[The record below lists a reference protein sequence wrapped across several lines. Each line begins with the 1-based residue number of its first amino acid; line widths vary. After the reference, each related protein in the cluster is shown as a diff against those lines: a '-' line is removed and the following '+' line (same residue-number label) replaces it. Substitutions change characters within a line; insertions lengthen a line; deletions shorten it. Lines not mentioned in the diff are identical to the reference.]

1 MLPPV
6 EQSKDKQGKKEL
18 WNTVRSVLSSSQKG
32 PPMQRVLRDEKLP
45 LSYAQQRLWFI
56 ELFKPD
62 TCINNIPVAFHL
74 KGSLNVVALEQSL
87 AEIVRRHEVLRTTF
101 QAVDGRAVQVISPDL
116 TLTLLVIDLQE
127 FTETEREIEVQR
139 LTVEEAQQPFNLA
152 TGPLLRV
159 KLLRL
164 AKEEYVF
171 MVTMHHIVSD
181 GWSLNVF
188 FQELTVLYTAFSNNK
203 PSPLCELSIQYA
215 DFAVWQSEWISGNI
229 LETQLS
235 YWKQQLNASTPVL
248 ELPTDKARTPVQT
261 YQGAKQFLKL
271 PKNLSDSLKTLSQ
284 QEGVTLFMTLLA
296 AFKILLYRYTSQE
309 DIIVGSAIAGRNRSE
324 TKGLIGCFVNTLA
337 FRTDLRD
344 NPSFR
349 KFLTQVREV
358 AINAYSHQDLPF
370 EKLVKELQIER
381 DLSRTP
387 LFQVMFALQKTV
399 MQSLE
404 LSGLTLIPL
413 EVHNGT
419 AQFDLTLEL
428 EETSKGIGGWFEY
441 NTDLF
446 HAATIA
452 RMVNHFQTLLEGI
465 VANPHQ
471 RLLDLPLLTELEL
484 FQLLVEWNH
493 TETNYPHETCIH
505 ELFEAQVERTP
516 DAVAVVFS
524 DQQLTYRELNARAN
538 KVAQYLQTLGVG
550 PEVLV
555 GICVE
560 RSLLMVVGLLGILKA
575 GGAYVPLDPQLPQER
590 LVLMLNDSQL
600 PILLTTENLVAQ
612 LPEHEVRLVCLDTDF
627 RSIAFESQDNPI
639 SGVKSNNLAYVI
651 YTSGSTGQPK
661 GVEISHSSATNFL
674 NSMQQQPGLTAADIL
689 LAVTTISFDIAV
701 LELYLPL
708 IVGAKVVL
716 VSREVASDGRQLLA
730 QLRKSNATV
739 MQATP
744 ATWRLLLAAGW
755 SDSPRLKILCGG
767 EALPQELANQLL
779 EKSTCVWNLYGPT
792 ETTVWS
798 TVYKVE
804 ADRTKDTTS
813 SIGRPIANTQIYLL
827 DSHLQPVPVGVPG
840 ELHIGGA
847 GLARGYLHRI
857 ELTQQQFIPN
867 PFLKSDELEE
877 NSSIQNS
884 KFHRLYK
891 TGDLARYLP
900 DGNIEY
906 LGRMDHQVK
915 IRGFRIELG
924 EVESAL
930 AQHPNVQQTVVTA
943 REDSPGNQRLVA
955 YIVPHQ
961 QPSPT
966 IDQLRRFLKQQLP
979 SSMVPTAF
987 VMLEAMPKTPNG
999 KVDRRALP
1007 VPELSREHSATFAP
1021 VRTPIEEM
1029 LALIWADVLG
1039 VELVG
1044 VLDNFFTL
1052 GGHSLLATQVISRV
1066 RTTMSVELPLRS
1078 LFEAPTIADLAQYVG
1093 QWQRSAK
1100 QLSAP
1105 PRIPKAPDTPS
1116 PLSFAQ
1122 QRLWFLDKLQPDSA
1136 NYNIPLAVRL
1146 QGDLKLTALENSL
1159 NEIIK
1164 RHSALR
1170 TNFTTL
1176 DGQPIQIIH
1185 PERCLTL
1192 TVVDLRASE
1201 TELEIERLLTVQAQR
1216 PFDLTNELLVRAS
1229 LLLLAETEQI
1239 LLLCMHHIVADAW
1252 SIGVL
1257 MQELAALYSAEC
1269 NDLPSPLPEL
1279 PIQYADFAV
1288 WQRQWLQGEVLE
1300 SQLAYWQQ
1308 QLNGAPTYLSLP
1320 TDRPRTA
1327 IQSLRGAYQS
1337 FTLSHQLTEALTFI
1351 SFDIAVLE
1359 LYLPLIVGAKVV
1371 LVSREVASDGRQ
1383 LLAQLRKSNATVMQA
1398 TPATWRLL
1406 LAAGWSDSPRL
1417 KILCGGEALPQEL
1430 ANQLLEKSTCVWNL
1444 YGPTET
1450 TVWSTVYKVEADRT
1464 KDTTSSIGR
1473 PIANTQI
1480 YLLDSHLQPVPVGV
1494 PGELHIGGAGLAR
1507 GYLHRIELTQQ
1518 QFIPNPFLK
1527 SDELEEN
1534 SSIQNSKFHRLY
1546 KTGDLARYL
1555 PDGNI
1560 EYLGRMDHQVKIR
1573 GFRIELGEVES
1584 ALAQHPNV
1592 QQTVVTARED
1602 SPGNQRL
1609 VAYIVPHQQP
1619 SPTIDQLRRFLKQ
1632 QLPSSMVPTAF
1643 VMLEAMPKTPN
1654 GKVDRRALP
1663 VPELSREHSATF
1675 APVRTPIEEM
1685 LALIWADVLGV
1696 ELVGV
1701 LDNFFTLGGHSLLA
1715 TQVISRVRTTMSVE
1729 LPLRSLFEAPTIA
1742 DLAQYVGQWQR
1753 SAKQLS
1759 APPRIPKAPDTPSP
1773 LSFAQQRL
1781 WFLDKLQPDSA
1792 NYNIPLAVRLQGD
1805 LKLTALENSLNEI
1818 IKRHSALRTNFT
1830 TLDGQPIQIIHPE
1843 RCLTLTVVDLR
1854 ASETELEI
1862 ERLLTVQA
1870 QRPFDLTNELLV
1882 RASLLLLAETEQI
1895 LLLCMHHIVAD
1906 AWSIGVLMQ
1915 ELAALYSAE
1924 CNDLPSP
1931 LPELP
1936 IQYADFAVWQRQWLQ
1951 GEVLESQLAYWQ
1963 QQLNGAPTYLSLPTD
1978 RPRTAIQSLRGAY
1991 QSFTLSHQLTEAL
2004 TLLSRR
2010 EGVTLF
2016 MTLLA
2021 AFGTLLYRY
2030 TGQQDI
2036 LIGSPIA
2043 NRNHA
2048 QIEGLIGLFVNT
2060 LVLRTDFSGYPNFRE
2075 LLKRVREV
2083 ALQAYAHQDLPFEL
2097 LVEALQPERDLRHTP
2112 LFQVM
2117 FVFQNAPTLAME
2129 FQGLNLTPLPVESL
2143 TAKFDLTL
2151 SLENTDQGLLGELE
2165 YNTDLFDADTIT
2177 RMVGHFQTL
2186 LAGIVT
2192 HQEQQVCELP
2202 LLTEQERY
2210 QLLVEWNHTQT
2221 NYPHETCIHQLF
2233 EAQVERNPDAVAV
2246 VFYDQQL
2253 TYGELNA
2260 RANKIAH
2267 YLRSLGVGP
2276 GVRVGIYV
2284 ERSLLM
2290 AIALLGILKAG
2301 AAYVPLDSAYPQE
2314 RLSFMLEDASV
2325 SVLLTQQQWVEKSKH
2340 RVQVVSLDTDW
2351 EVISRENQENPNTC
2365 VTSDDL
2371 AYVIY
2376 TSGSTGKPKGV
2387 AVPHRAVI
2395 RLLYNTNYIKLEPND
2410 KVAQA
2415 SNASFD
2421 AATFEI
2427 WGALL
2432 HGAQLVVMTKD
2443 VVLSPRYFAAYIQKY
2458 EISVLFLTT
2467 ALFNEMARVVP
2478 QAFCSVRHLLF
2489 GGEAVDP
2496 RCVLEVL
2503 RNGSPQRLLHVYGP
2517 TESTTFSTWYLVQT
2531 VPEEVTTLP
2540 IGRPIS
2546 NTQVYVLDQNLQP
2559 VPIGVKGELYIG
2571 GDGLAQ
2577 GYINRPELT
2586 QEKFIPNPF
2595 LKSDEFKVMSYE
2607 LEENSSIQNSKPLS
2621 VASVATQSQNPNL
2634 SRLYKTGDIVRI
2646 LRDGNIEF
2654 VGRQDNQVKI
2664 RGFRIELGEIEA
2676 VLLQHPSVRET
2687 VVTITE
2693 DVTDDKSIVAYVV
2706 QNQNQTLTIAE
2717 LRRYLKHKLPD
2728 YMIPHIVL
2736 LNALPLN
2743 SNGKVDRRALIL
2755 NPVRPEPE
2763 ETFVAPRDELELRLV
2778 KIWEKMLGVHPI
2790 SVRDNFFDLGG
2801 HSMLAVRLVAQLE
2814 KIYHKNLPL
2823 ATVFQAST
2831 IEKLA
2836 SVIRQEGWSSPFSS
2850 FRVIQ
2855 PKGSKPPLFCI
2866 HVLGKGLK
2874 FYRPLVK
2881 YLGTEQPLYGLAI
2894 PTVDHSSAFLHR
2906 VEDLAAHYIKEMQ
2919 ILQPEGPYF
2928 LVGMS
2933 FGGVVAFEMAQQLVA
2948 QGQKVSLLALL
2959 DTYAPN
2965 SVQLVPI
2972 RERLSAHWSKFLQ
2985 LGPIYIW
2992 QKATKSVLR
3001 RLNDTFNWSLD

>member
-18 WNTVRSVLSSSQKG
+18 WNKLRSVLSSSQKG
-32 PPMQRVLRDEKLP
+32 PPMQRVLRDEKLS
-45 LSYAQQRLWFI
+45 LSYAQQRLWFL
-56 ELFKPD
+56 EQLKPD
-62 TCINNIPVAFHL
+62 TCVNNIPVAFHL
-74 KGSLNVVALEQSL
+74 KGSLNVAALEQSL

-101 QAVDGRAVQVISPDL
+101 QMVDGRAVQVISPDL

-127 FTETEREIEVQR
+127 FTETEREVEAQR

-164 AKEEYVF
+164 AQEEYVF

-203 PSPLCELSIQYA
+203 PSPLCDLSIQYA
-215 DFAVWQSEWISGNI
+215 DFAVWQSEWMSGNI

-428 EETSKGIGGWFEY
+428 EETSKGISGWFEY

-471 RLLDLPLLTELEL
+471 CLLDLPLLTEQERY
-484 FQLLVEWNH
+484 QLLVEWNH
-493 TETNYPHETCIH
+493 TQTNYPHETCIH
-505 ELFEAQVERTP
+505 QLFEAQVERTP
-516 DAVAVVFS
+516 DAVAVVFEDVETLHATS
-524 DQQLTYRELNARAN
+524 LQLTYRELNASAN
-538 KVAQYLQTLGVG
+538 KVAHYLQTLGVG

-560 RSLLMVVGLLGILKA
+560 RSLEMVVGLLGILKA

-600 PILLTTENLVAQ
+600 PILLTTQNLVAQ

-627 RSIAFESQDNPI
+627 RSIALESQDNPI
-639 SGVKSNNLAYVI
+639 SGVKSDNLAYVI

-661 GVEISHSSATNFL
+661 GVEISHQSATNFL

-716 VSREVASDGRQLLA
+716 VSREVASDGTQLLA
-730 QLRKSNATV
+730 QLVKSGATV

-744 ATWRLLLAAGW
+744 ATWRLLLASGW
-755 SDSPRLKILCGG
+755 SDTPRLKILCGG

-827 DSHLQPVPVGVPG
+827 DTHLQPVPVGVAG

-867 PFLKSDELEE
+867 PFFKSDELEE

-987 VMLEAMPKTPNG
+987 VMLEAIPKTPNG

-1007 VPELSREHSATFAP
+1007 VPELSREHSATFAIA
-1021 VRTPIEEM
+1021 RTPIEEM

-1078 LFEAPTIADLAQYVG
+1078 LFEAPTIAELAQYIA
-1093 QWQRSAK
+1093 QWQRDSK

-1136 NYNIPLAVRL
+1136 NYNIPVAVRL

-1192 TVVDLRASE
+1192 TVVDLSYKPE
-1201 TELEIERLLTVQAQR
+1201 TEPEIQRLLTAQAQR

-1229 LLLLAETEQI
+1229 LLLLGETEQI
-1239 LLLCMHHIVADAW
+1239 LLLCMHHIVADGW

-1288 WQRQWLQGEVLE
+1288 WQRHWLQGEVLE

-1337 FTLSHQLTEALTFI
+1337 FTLSHE
-1351 SFDIAVLE
+1351 
-1359 LYLPLIVGAKVV
+1359 
-1371 LVSREVASDGRQ
+1371 
-1383 LLAQLRKSNATVMQA
+1383 
-1398 TPATWRLL
+1398 
-1406 LAAGWSDSPRL
+1406 
-1417 KILCGGEALPQEL
+1417 
-1430 ANQLLEKSTCVWNL
+1430 
-1444 YGPTET
+1444 
-1450 TVWSTVYKVEADRT
+1450 
-1464 KDTTSSIGR
+1464 
-1473 PIANTQI
+1473 
-1480 YLLDSHLQPVPVGV
+1480 
-1494 PGELHIGGAGLAR
+1494 
-1507 GYLHRIELTQQ
+1507 
-1518 QFIPNPFLK
+1518 
-1527 SDELEEN
+1527 
-1534 SSIQNSKFHRLY
+1534 
-1546 KTGDLARYL
+1546 
-1555 PDGNI
+1555 
-1560 EYLGRMDHQVKIR
+1560 
-1573 GFRIELGEVES
+1573 
-1584 ALAQHPNV
+1584 
-1592 QQTVVTARED
+1592 
-1602 SPGNQRL
+1602 
-1609 VAYIVPHQQP
+1609 
-1619 SPTIDQLRRFLKQ
+1619 
-1632 QLPSSMVPTAF
+1632 
-1643 VMLEAMPKTPN
+1643 
-1654 GKVDRRALP
+1654 
-1663 VPELSREHSATF
+1663 
-1675 APVRTPIEEM
+1675 
-1685 LALIWADVLGV
+1685 
-1696 ELVGV
+1696 
-1701 LDNFFTLGGHSLLA
+1701 
-1715 TQVISRVRTTMSVE
+1715 
-1729 LPLRSLFEAPTIA
+1729 
-1742 DLAQYVGQWQR
+1742 
-1753 SAKQLS
+1753 
-1759 APPRIPKAPDTPSP
+1759 
-1773 LSFAQQRL
+1773 
-1781 WFLDKLQPDSA
+1781 
-1792 NYNIPLAVRLQGD
+1792 
-1805 LKLTALENSLNEI
+1805 
-1818 IKRHSALRTNFT
+1818 
-1830 TLDGQPIQIIHPE
+1830 
-1843 RCLTLTVVDLR
+1843 
-1854 ASETELEI
+1854 
-1862 ERLLTVQA
+1862 
-1870 QRPFDLTNELLV
+1870 
-1882 RASLLLLAETEQI
+1882 
-1895 LLLCMHHIVAD
+1895 
-1906 AWSIGVLMQ
+1906 
-1915 ELAALYSAE
+1915 
-1924 CNDLPSP
+1924 
-1931 LPELP
+1931 
-1936 IQYADFAVWQRQWLQ
+1936 
-1951 GEVLESQLAYWQ
+1951 
-1963 QQLNGAPTYLSLPTD
+1963 
-1978 RPRTAIQSLRGAY
+1978 
-1991 QSFTLSHQLTEAL
+1991 LTEAL

-2060 LVLRTDFSGYPNFRE
+2060 LVLRTDFYGNPSFRE
-2075 LLKRVREV
+2075 LLRKVREV

-2276 GVRVGIYV
+2276 GVRVGIYL

-2290 AIALLGILKAG
+2290 AIGLLGILKAG

-2314 RLSFMLEDASV
+2314 RLFFMLEDASV

-2443 VVLSPRYFAAYIQKY
+2443 VVLSPRDFAAYIRKY

-2467 ALFNEMARVVP
+2467 ALFNQMARVVP

-2577 GYINRPELT
+2577 GYINRLELT

-2595 LKSDEFKVMSYE
+2595 LKSDEETGQMNVCTSVMSYE
-2607 LEENSSIQNSKPLS
+2607 LEENSSIQNSKPRSRSVSFAQRLRLELRS
-2621 VASVATQSQNPNL
+2621 VASEATQSQNLNL

-2693 DVTDDKSIVAYVV
+2693 DVTDEKTIVAYVV

-2736 LNALPLN
+2736 LDALPLN

-2836 SVIRQEGWSSPFSS
+2836 SVIRQEKWSSPFSS
-2850 FRVIQ
+2850 LRVIQ

-2874 FYRPLVK
+2874 FYRPMVK

-2894 PTVDHSSAFLHR
+2894 PTVDNSSACLHR
-2906 VEDLAAHYIKEMQ
+2906 AEDLAAHYIKEMQ

-2972 RERLSAHWSKFLQ
+2972 RERLSGHWSKFLQ

-3001 RLNDTFNWSLD
+3001 RLNDTFKETAYKFYQRIGSPLPDYLQAYAFEQHNWQASGNYVPQVYPGRITLFQAKEATLDFSYYPVTQLGWGELAAGGLDIYEIPGSHLSMVQEPHVQVLAEKLSACLVTLCEIKN

>member
-6 EQSKDKQGKKEL
+6 DQSKDKQGKKEL
-18 WNTVRSVLSSSQKG
+18 WNKLRSVLSSSRQG
-32 PPMQRVLRDEKLP
+32 PPMQRVLRDEKLS
-45 LSYAQQRLWFI
+45 LSYAQQRLWFL
-56 ELFKPD
+56 EQLKPD
-62 TCINNIPVAFHL
+62 TCVNNIPVAFYL
-74 KGSLNVVALEQSL
+74 KGSLNVAALEQSL

-101 QAVDGRAVQVISPDL
+101 QMVDGRAVQVISPDL

-127 FTETEREIEVQR
+127 FTETEREVEAQR

-181 GWSLNVF
+181 GWSLNVL

-203 PSPLCELSIQYA
+203 PSPLCDLSIQYA
-215 DFAVWQSEWISGNI
+215 DFAVWQSEWMSGNI

-428 EETSKGIGGWFEY
+428 EETSKGISGWFEY

-471 RLLDLPLLTELEL
+471 RLLDLPLLTELERDR
-484 FQLLVEWNH
+484 LLVEWNH
-493 TETNYPHETCIH
+493 TQTNYPRETCIH
-505 ELFEAQVERTP
+505 QLFEAQVERTP

-524 DQQLTYRELNARAN
+524 EQQLTYRELNVRAN
-538 KVAQYLQTLGVG
+538 KVAHYLQTLGVG

-560 RSLLMVVGLLGILKA
+560 RSLLMMVGLLGILKA

-600 PILLTTENLVAQ
+600 PILLTTQNLVAQ

-627 RSIAFESQDNPI
+627 RSIALESQDNPI
-639 SGVKSNNLAYVI
+639 SGVKSDNLAYVI

-661 GVEISHSSATNFL
+661 GVEISHQSATNFL

-716 VSREVASDGRQLLA
+716 VSREVASDGTQLLA
-730 QLRKSNATV
+730 QLVKSGATV

-744 ATWRLLLAAGW
+744 ATWRLLLASGW
-755 SDSPRLKILCGG
+755 SDTPRLKILCGG

-827 DSHLQPVPVGVPG
+827 DTHLQPVPIGVAG

-857 ELTQQQFIPN
+857 ELTQQKFIPN
-867 PFLKSDELEE
+867 PFFKSDELEE

-987 VMLEAMPKTPNG
+987 VMLEAIPKTPNG

-1007 VPELSREHSATFAP
+1007 VPELSREHSATFAIA
-1021 VRTPIEEM
+1021 RTPIEEM

-1044 VLDNFFTL
+1044 VLDNFFSL

-1078 LFEAPTIADLAQYVG
+1078 LFEAPTIADLAQYIA
-1093 QWQRSAK
+1093 QWQRDSK

-1136 NYNIPLAVRL
+1136 NYNIPVAVRL

-1192 TVVDLRASE
+1192 TVVDLRAPE
-1201 TELEIERLLTVQAQR
+1201 TEPEIQRLLTAQAQR

-1229 LLLLAETEQI
+1229 LLLLGETEQI
-1239 LLLCMHHIVADAW
+1239 LLLCMHHIVADGW

-1269 NDLPSPLPEL
+1269 NDLPSLLPEL

-1337 FTLSHQLTEALTFI
+1337 FTLSHE
-1351 SFDIAVLE
+1351 
-1359 LYLPLIVGAKVV
+1359 
-1371 LVSREVASDGRQ
+1371 
-1383 LLAQLRKSNATVMQA
+1383 
-1398 TPATWRLL
+1398 
-1406 LAAGWSDSPRL
+1406 
-1417 KILCGGEALPQEL
+1417 
-1430 ANQLLEKSTCVWNL
+1430 
-1444 YGPTET
+1444 
-1450 TVWSTVYKVEADRT
+1450 
-1464 KDTTSSIGR
+1464 
-1473 PIANTQI
+1473 
-1480 YLLDSHLQPVPVGV
+1480 
-1494 PGELHIGGAGLAR
+1494 
-1507 GYLHRIELTQQ
+1507 
-1518 QFIPNPFLK
+1518 
-1527 SDELEEN
+1527 
-1534 SSIQNSKFHRLY
+1534 
-1546 KTGDLARYL
+1546 
-1555 PDGNI
+1555 
-1560 EYLGRMDHQVKIR
+1560 
-1573 GFRIELGEVES
+1573 
-1584 ALAQHPNV
+1584 
-1592 QQTVVTARED
+1592 
-1602 SPGNQRL
+1602 
-1609 VAYIVPHQQP
+1609 
-1619 SPTIDQLRRFLKQ
+1619 
-1632 QLPSSMVPTAF
+1632 
-1643 VMLEAMPKTPN
+1643 
-1654 GKVDRRALP
+1654 
-1663 VPELSREHSATF
+1663 
-1675 APVRTPIEEM
+1675 
-1685 LALIWADVLGV
+1685 
-1696 ELVGV
+1696 
-1701 LDNFFTLGGHSLLA
+1701 
-1715 TQVISRVRTTMSVE
+1715 
-1729 LPLRSLFEAPTIA
+1729 
-1742 DLAQYVGQWQR
+1742 
-1753 SAKQLS
+1753 
-1759 APPRIPKAPDTPSP
+1759 
-1773 LSFAQQRL
+1773 
-1781 WFLDKLQPDSA
+1781 
-1792 NYNIPLAVRLQGD
+1792 
-1805 LKLTALENSLNEI
+1805 
-1818 IKRHSALRTNFT
+1818 
-1830 TLDGQPIQIIHPE
+1830 
-1843 RCLTLTVVDLR
+1843 
-1854 ASETELEI
+1854 
-1862 ERLLTVQA
+1862 
-1870 QRPFDLTNELLV
+1870 
-1882 RASLLLLAETEQI
+1882 
-1895 LLLCMHHIVAD
+1895 
-1906 AWSIGVLMQ
+1906 
-1915 ELAALYSAE
+1915 
-1924 CNDLPSP
+1924 
-1931 LPELP
+1931 
-1936 IQYADFAVWQRQWLQ
+1936 
-1951 GEVLESQLAYWQ
+1951 
-1963 QQLNGAPTYLSLPTD
+1963 
-1978 RPRTAIQSLRGAY
+1978 
-1991 QSFTLSHQLTEAL
+1991 LTEAL

-2060 LVLRTDFSGYPNFRE
+2060 LVLRTDFSGHPSFRE
-2075 LLKRVREV
+2075 LLRRVREV

-2097 LVEALQPERDLRHTP
+2097 LVETLQPERDLRHTP

-2290 AIALLGILKAG
+2290 AIGLLGILKAG

-2325 SVLLTQQQWVEKSKH
+2325 SVLLTQQQWVEKFEH

-2387 AVPHRAVI
+2387 AVPHQAVI

-2443 VVLSPRYFAAYIQKY
+2443 VVLSPRDFAAYIRKY

-2467 ALFNEMARVVP
+2467 ALFNQMARVVP

-2496 RCVLEVL
+2496 ICVLEVL

-2607 LEENSSIQNSKPLS
+2607 LEENSSIQNSKPRSRTRMRSVSKRSVSVRRSVSKRSVSFAQRLRLELRS
-2621 VASVATQSQNPNL
+2621 VASVVTQSQNLNL

-2693 DVTDDKSIVAYVV
+2693 DVTDEKTIVAYVV

-2736 LNALPLN
+2736 LDALPLN

-2836 SVIRQEGWSSPFSS
+2836 SVIRQEKWSSPFSS
-2850 FRVIQ
+2850 LRVIQ

-2874 FYRPLVK
+2874 FYRPMVK

-2894 PTVDHSSAFLHR
+2894 PTVDNSSACLHR
-2906 VEDLAAHYIKEMQ
+2906 AEDLAAHYIKEMQ

-2972 RERLSAHWSKFLQ
+2972 RERLSGHWSKFLQ

-3001 RLNDTFNWSLD
+3001 RLNDTFKETAYKFYQRIGSPLPDYLQAYAFEQHNWQASGNYVPQVYPGRITLFQAKEATLDFSYYPVTQLGWGELAAGGLDIYEIPGSHLSMVQEPHVQVLAEKLSACLVTLCEIKN

>member
-1 MLPPV
+1 MLPPF
-6 EQSKDKQGKKEL
+6 EQSKDEQGKKEL
-18 WNTVRSVLSSSQKG
+18 WNTLRSVLSSSRQG
-32 PPMQRVLRDEKLP
+32 PPMQRVLRDEKLS
-45 LSYAQQRLWFI
+45 LSYAQQRLWFL
-56 ELFKPD
+56 EQLKPD
-62 TCINNIPVAFHL
+62 TCVNNIPVAFHV
-74 KGSLNVVALEQSL
+74 KGSLNVAALEQSL

-101 QAVDGRAVQVISPDL
+101 QAVDGQAVQVISPDL

-127 FTETEREIEVQR
+127 FTETEREFEVQR
-139 LTVEEAQQPFNLA
+139 LTIESAQQPFNLA
-152 TGPLLRV
+152 TEPLLRI

-181 GWSLNVF
+181 GWSFNVF
-188 FQELTVLYTAFSNNK
+188 FQELTVLYAAFSNNK

-215 DFAVWQSEWISGNI
+215 DFAVWQSEWMSGNI

-248 ELPTDKARTPVQT
+248 ELPTDEARTPVQT

-358 AINAYSHQDLPF
+358 GINAYSHQDLPF

-428 EETSKGIGGWFEY
+428 EETSKGISGWFEY

-452 RMVNHFQTLLEGI
+452 RMVGHFQTLLEGI
-465 VANPHQ
+465 IANPEQ
-471 RLLDLPLLTELEL
+471 RLLDLPLLTEQERY
-484 FQLLVEWNH
+484 QLLVEWNH
-493 TETNYPHETCIH
+493 TQTNYPHEICIH
-505 ELFEAQVERTP
+505 QLFEAQVERTP
-516 DAVAVVFS
+516 DAVAVVF
-524 DQQLTYRELNARAN
+524 DDLQLTYRELNARAN
-538 KVAQYLQTLGVG
+538 KVARYLQTLGVG

-560 RSLLMVVGLLGILKA
+560 RSLDMVVGLLGILKA

-590 LVLMLNDSQL
+590 LVLMLNDSQV
-600 PILLTTENLVAQ
+600 PILLTTQNLGAQ
-612 LPEHEVRLVCLDTDF
+612 LPDQEVRLVCLDADLKGM
-627 RSIAFESQDNPI
+627 ALESQDNPI
-639 SGVKSNNLAYVI
+639 SGVKSDNLAYVI

-661 GVEISHSSATNFL
+661 GVEICHSSAANFL
-674 NSMQQQPGLTAADIL
+674 NSIQQQPGLTNDDIL

-730 QLRKSNATV
+730 QLVKSGATV

-755 SDSPRLKILCGG
+755 SETPRLKILCGG

-779 EKSTCVWNLYGPT
+779 EKSTIVWNLYGPT

-798 TVYKVE
+798 TVKKVE

-827 DSHLQPVPVGVPG
+827 DAHLQPVPIGVPG

-847 GLARGYLHRI
+847 GLARGYRHRI
-857 ELTQQQFIPN
+857 ELTQQKFIPN
-867 PFLKSDELEE
+867 PFFKSDEFKVMSDEFEE

-884 KFHRLYK
+884 KFSRLYK
-891 TGDLARYLP
+891 TGDLARYLL

-906 LGRMDHQVK
+906 LGRIDHQVK

-943 REDSPGNQRLVA
+943 REDTPGNQRLVA

-979 SSMVPTAF
+979 EYMVPTAF
-987 VMLEAMPKTPNG
+987 AILEAMPLTPNG

-1007 VPELSREHSATFAP
+1007 VPESNREQATFAP
-1021 VRTPIEEM
+1021 ARTPIEEM

-1039 VELVG
+1039 VKLVG
-1044 VLDNFFTL
+1044 VLDNFFIL

-1066 RTTMSVELPLRS
+1066 RTTMNVELPLRS
-1078 LFEAPTIADLAQYVG
+1078 LFEAPTIAELAEYVA

-1136 NYNIPLAVRL
+1136 NYNIPVAVRL

-1185 PERCLTL
+1185 PQRCLTL

-1201 TELEIERLLTVQAQR
+1201 TEFEIERLLTAQAQR

-1229 LLLLAETEQI
+1229 VLLLGQTEQI
-1239 LLLCMHHIVADAW
+1239 LLLCMHHIVADGW

-1257 MQELAALYSAEC
+1257 MRELAALYSAEC
-1269 NDLPSPLPEL
+1269 NDLPSPLLEL

-1288 WQRQWLQGEVLE
+1288 WQRQWLHSEVLE

-1337 FTLSHQLTEALTFI
+1337 FTL
-1351 SFDIAVLE
+1351 
-1359 LYLPLIVGAKVV
+1359 
-1371 LVSREVASDGRQ
+1371 
-1383 LLAQLRKSNATVMQA
+1383 
-1398 TPATWRLL
+1398 
-1406 LAAGWSDSPRL
+1406 
-1417 KILCGGEALPQEL
+1417 
-1430 ANQLLEKSTCVWNL
+1430 
-1444 YGPTET
+1444 
-1450 TVWSTVYKVEADRT
+1450 
-1464 KDTTSSIGR
+1464 
-1473 PIANTQI
+1473 
-1480 YLLDSHLQPVPVGV
+1480 
-1494 PGELHIGGAGLAR
+1494 
-1507 GYLHRIELTQQ
+1507 
-1518 QFIPNPFLK
+1518 
-1527 SDELEEN
+1527 
-1534 SSIQNSKFHRLY
+1534 
-1546 KTGDLARYL
+1546 
-1555 PDGNI
+1555 
-1560 EYLGRMDHQVKIR
+1560 DH
-1573 GFRIELGEVES
+1573 E
-1584 ALAQHPNV
+1584 
-1592 QQTVVTARED
+1592 
-1602 SPGNQRL
+1602 
-1609 VAYIVPHQQP
+1609 
-1619 SPTIDQLRRFLKQ
+1619 
-1632 QLPSSMVPTAF
+1632 
-1643 VMLEAMPKTPN
+1643 
-1654 GKVDRRALP
+1654 
-1663 VPELSREHSATF
+1663 
-1675 APVRTPIEEM
+1675 
-1685 LALIWADVLGV
+1685 
-1696 ELVGV
+1696 
-1701 LDNFFTLGGHSLLA
+1701 
-1715 TQVISRVRTTMSVE
+1715 
-1729 LPLRSLFEAPTIA
+1729 
-1742 DLAQYVGQWQR
+1742 
-1753 SAKQLS
+1753 
-1759 APPRIPKAPDTPSP
+1759 
-1773 LSFAQQRL
+1773 
-1781 WFLDKLQPDSA
+1781 
-1792 NYNIPLAVRLQGD
+1792 
-1805 LKLTALENSLNEI
+1805 
-1818 IKRHSALRTNFT
+1818 
-1830 TLDGQPIQIIHPE
+1830 
-1843 RCLTLTVVDLR
+1843 
-1854 ASETELEI
+1854 
-1862 ERLLTVQA
+1862 
-1870 QRPFDLTNELLV
+1870 
-1882 RASLLLLAETEQI
+1882 
-1895 LLLCMHHIVAD
+1895 
-1906 AWSIGVLMQ
+1906 
-1915 ELAALYSAE
+1915 
-1924 CNDLPSP
+1924 
-1931 LPELP
+1931 
-1936 IQYADFAVWQRQWLQ
+1936 
-1951 GEVLESQLAYWQ
+1951 
-1963 QQLNGAPTYLSLPTD
+1963 
-1978 RPRTAIQSLRGAY
+1978 
-1991 QSFTLSHQLTEAL
+1991 LTEAL
-2004 TLLSRR
+2004 TLVSRL

-2060 LVLRTDFSGYPNFRE
+2060 LVLRTDFSGHPSFRE
-2075 LLKRVREV
+2075 LLRRVREV

-2097 LVEALQPERDLRHTP
+2097 LVEALQPERDLRRTP

-2117 FVFQNAPTLAME
+2117 FVFQNTPTLAME

-2186 LAGIVT
+2186 LTGIVT
-2192 HQEQQVCELP
+2192 HPEQQICELP

-2221 NYPHETCIHQLF
+2221 NYPYEICIHQLF

-2246 VFYDQQL
+2246 VFDDQQL
-2253 TYGELNA
+2253 TYRELNA

-2284 ERSLLM
+2284 ERSSKTLPEASLLM
-2290 AIALLGILKAG
+2290 AIGLLGILKVG

-2325 SVLLTQQQWVEKSKH
+2325 SVLLTQQQWVEKSEH

-2351 EVISRENQENPNTC
+2351 EAISRENQENPNTC
-2365 VTSDDL
+2365 VTSDNL

-2387 AVPHRAVI
+2387 AVSHRSVI

-2443 VVLSPRYFAAYIQKY
+2443 VVLSPRDFAAYIRKY

-2467 ALFNEMARVVP
+2467 ALFNQMARVVP

-2496 RCVLEVL
+2496 RCVKEVL

-2546 NTQVYVLDQNLQP
+2546 NTQIYVLDHNLQL

-2595 LKSDEFKVMSYE
+2595 LKSDEETFRRNVCT
-2607 LEENSSIQNSKPLS
+2607 EENSSIQNSKPRS
-2621 VASVATQSQNPNL
+2621 EATQSQNLNL
-2634 SRLYKTGDIVRI
+2634 SRLYKTGDIARI

-2693 DVTDDKSIVAYVV
+2693 DVTDDKSIVACVV
-2706 QNQNQTLTIAE
+2706 PNQNQTLTIAE
-2717 LRRYLKHKLPD
+2717 LRRYLKQKLPD

-2736 LNALPLN
+2736 LDALPLN

-2755 NPVRPEPE
+2755 DAVRPELE

-2790 SVRDNFFDLGG
+2790 SVRDNFFELGG

-2831 IEKLA
+2831 IEQLA

-2850 FRVIQ
+2850 LRVIQ
-2855 PKGSKPPLFCI
+2855 PKGSKTPLFCI

-2874 FYRPLVK
+2874 FYRPMVK

-2894 PTVDHSSAFLHR
+2894 PTVDRSSAFLHR
-2906 VEDLAAHYIKEMQ
+2906 AEDLAAHYIKEMQ

-2928 LVGMS
+2928 LAGMS
-2933 FGGVVAFEMAQQLVA
+2933 FGGIVAFEMAQQLVA

-2992 QKATKSVLR
+2992 QRATKSVLR
-3001 RLNDTFNWSLD
+3001 RLNDTFKETAYKFYQRIGSPLPDYLQAYAFEQHNWQASEDYVPQVYTGRITLFQAKEANLDFSYYPVTQLGWGELAAGGLDIYEIPGSHLSMVQEPHVQVLAEKLSACLVINSVSEVSVEKPGFCTNKG